1 MTDRTSAALLD
12 AGLIRQLE
20 QLELV
25 VRRLHA
31 GRTKGEKRSKRRG
44 SGSEFADYR
53 DYVQGD
59 DLRHVDWNVYG
70 RLDRLFLKLFHEEED
85 LRLAVF
91 LDTSRSMAYGDPQKL
106 LYGKK
111 LTAALAYV
119 ALCNLDRVTVE
130 AAHAGGVE
138 LLRPIRGKLQIWPLV
153 DFLQARKPDG
163 ETNLAEGLRTFAFR
177 NSTPGMKVVISDFM
191 DKRGYEGA
199 LKWLLQGPNQVVVV
213 HVLSPDEVKPTLLGD
228 VTLEDCE
235 DGHTTDVSVTA
246 KLLRQYDLKLKGLVG
261 GLRTY
266 CRARGLSHHFVQ
278 TSTPI
283 EHVLLTS
290 MRSAGILR

>member
-1 MTDRTSAALLD
+1 MTVRPSAPLLD
-12 AGLIRQLE
+12 AALIRQLE

-91 LDTSRSMAYGDPQKL
+91 LDTSRSMGYGDPQKL
-106 LYGKK
+106 QYGKK
-111 LTAALAYV
+111 LAAALAYV
-119 ALCNLDRVTVE
+119 ALCNLDRVTIE
-130 AAHAGGVE
+130 AADAGGVE
-138 LLRPIRGKLQIWPLV
+138 LLRPIRGKQQVWPLV
-153 DFLQARKPDG
+153 DFLQAREADG
-163 ETNLAEGLRTFAFR
+163 ETNLADGLKKFAFR

-213 HVLSPDEVKPTLLGD
+213 QVLSPDEVKPTLLGD

-261 GLRTY
+261 GLRDY
-266 CRARGLSHHFVQ
+266 CRARGLSYHFVP
-278 TSTPI
+278 TSTPV
-283 EHVLLTS
+283 EHLLLTA
-290 MRSAGILR
+290 MRGAGILR